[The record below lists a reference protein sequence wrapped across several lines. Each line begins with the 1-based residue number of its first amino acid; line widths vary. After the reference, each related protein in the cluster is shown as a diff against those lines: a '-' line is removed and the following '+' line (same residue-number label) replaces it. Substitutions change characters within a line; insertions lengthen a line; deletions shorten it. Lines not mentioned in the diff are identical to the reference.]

1 MLRPRFP
8 FTARSGLIRKAIK
21 NREKTDKKPHLVSW
35 SIFTW
40 FLMALGIDFWS
51 QNGLKIDAQW
61 DEKSIGHLIDILVG
75 FSELFEMG
83 NRCLYRCF
91 VCGCLV
97 SLFYDVVSSCTCAHL
112 IFPNKTNMFLMILC
126 EAMVEWV
133 DPTSCFAAMYL
144 VSSASSCS
152 SISKSDWW
160 SKFEVEN
167 RGKSS

>member
-1 MLRPRFP
+1 M
-8 FTARSGLIRKAIK
+8 
-21 NREKTDKKPHLVSW
+21 
-35 SIFTW
+35 
-40 FLMALGIDFWS
+40 IDFYMIFDGFGHRFLVTKWS
-51 QNGLKIDAQW
+51 KNDIKIDAQC

-126 EAMVEWV
+126 EAMVE
-133 DPTSCFAAMYL
+133 
-144 VSSASSCS
+144 
-152 SISKSDWW
+152 
-160 SKFEVEN
+160 
-167 RGKSS
+167 